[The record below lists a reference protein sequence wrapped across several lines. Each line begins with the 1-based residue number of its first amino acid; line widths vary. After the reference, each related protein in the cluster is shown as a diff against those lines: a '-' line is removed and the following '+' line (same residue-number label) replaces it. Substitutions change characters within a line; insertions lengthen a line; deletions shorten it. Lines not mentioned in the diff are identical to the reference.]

1 MCWYKLKAIVVEQ
14 CKETEEIN
22 NAIRFPSLIVSIFI
36 VIFHIDIFKNNN
48 NNKTNK
54 QIEYVSEFPT

>member
-48 NNKTNK
+48 NKTNK